1 MSTDDKC
8 SRIFVELR
16 TFPSGSVH
24 DHRNGHF
31 NPLAASVFRQSV
43 CIGEFFVVH
52 KTNFCTLVRLDCWLG
67 GPKCAADPMVQSK
80 TVTKNWLQ
88 DLFKDRNNP
97 LYRQFSPESRDPVYV
112 AALVAAHQ
120 FRTKQDQQ
128 LASVFE
134 VRFGTRT
141 LDCITM
147 SAP

>member
-1 MSTDDKC
+1 
-8 SRIFVELR
+8 
-16 TFPSGSVH
+16 
-24 DHRNGHF
+24 
-31 NPLAASVFRQSV
+31 
-43 CIGEFFVVH
+43 
-52 KTNFCTLVRLDCWLG
+52 
-67 GPKCAADPMVQSK
+67 MVQSK